1 MKLWEHHWTYW
12 QRGGAGWGEGTW
24 GKPNRTKQVASQW
37 RITARFLK
45 YSRCWAPFR
54 VYFHVTYQACWWF
67 PALFRLLIIAKLSV
81 EILFASYR
89 AKAQHREKLLG
100 VVSPACFTPT
110 VRSLATRPFCGKK
123 KKHDS
128 NTVFLLVQVIQK
140 IASQSFSLTI
150 SLSLISLSSNSK
162 ASCWSQCWT

>member
-1 MKLWEHHWTYW
+1 MTYYCKVFKVLW
-12 QRGGAGWGEGTW
+12 
-24 GKPNRTKQVASQW
+24 
-37 RITARFLK
+37 
-45 YSRCWAPFR
+45 CWAPFR

-123 KKHDS
+123 KNMTQTLYFYWFRWYRKLPVSHFPS
-128 NTVFLLVQVIQK
+128 PSPYLWSVFPPIPKLAVEASAEPSEKSSGYGKRVLLYYP
-140 IASQSFSLTI
+140 
-150 SLSLISLSSNSK
+150 NS
-162 ASCWSQCWT
+162 WNLHI